1 MSPACLGWFR
11 SDSLEELV
19 GLYITYHGGETTE
32 GPHNT
37 EFQEAMKI
45 KKSIESA
52 TKKGFFKRRKTQHL
66 EEIDAIVE
74 QGA

>member
-19 GLYITYHGGETTE
+19 GLYITYHGGQTTG
-32 GPHNT
+32 GPNNI

-52 TKKGFFKRRKTQHL
+52 TKKGFFKRKKTQHL
-66 EEIDAIVE
+66 EQIDALVK
-74 QGA
+74 QVA

>member
-1 MSPACLGWFR
+1 MYSACLGWRR

-19 GLYITYHGGETTE
+19 RLDISYHGGETTE
-32 GPHNT
+32 GQNNR
-37 EFQEAMKI
+37 EYQEAMKI

-66 EEIDAIVE
+66 EQIDAIVE